1 MYDNENTEQLNTIR
15 NNHHEPHR
23 KINIFRLIFV
33 IILIA
38 IFIFIFSLLVK
49 SVYGLVNKR
58 IEEAKQDQMVETE
71 PTQTPVSTDAPDF
84 YQDPLATK
92 EPSENSKTRSQMQA
106 KTDSKREKESEQDDD
121 QSKMVAPDLPL
132 YQTYDITIRNG
143 ISVTAYAD
151 SGQLQVIATDS
162 NGDQTVIFDKTGPFT
177 ETSFKT
183 DLPSGDYSVS
193 IYTDATGWKWSYS
206 LY

>member
-1 MYDNENTEQLNTIR
+1 MYDNENTEQLNTSQ
-15 NNHHEPHR
+15 NNKHEPHR

-33 IILIA
+33 IVLVA
-38 IFIFIFSLLVK
+38 IFIFIFSLFVK

-58 IEEAKQDQMVETE
+58 IEEAKQDQISEIE
-71 PTQTPVSTDAPDF
+71 PTQTPVPTDEPDF
-84 YQDPLATK
+84 YHDPLATRA
-92 EPSENSKTRSQMQA
+92 PSQNSNKRNQIQA
-106 KTDSKREKESEQDDD
+106 ETDSKCENESEQDDG
-121 QSKMVAPDLPL
+121 QSKMVESDLPL

>member
-1 MYDNENTEQLNTIR
+1 MYDNENTEKLNTVQ
-15 NNHHEPHR
+15 NNKHEPHR

-38 IFIFIFSLLVK
+38 IFVFIFSLVVK
-49 SVYGLVNKR
+49 SVYGLLNKR
-58 IEEAKQDQMVETE
+58 IEEAKHDQMAEVE
-71 PTQTPVSTDAPDF
+71 PTQTPIATEEPDF

-92 EPSENSKTRSQMQA
+92 APSANSNKRNQTQA
-106 KTDSKREKESEQDDD
+106 ATETKPEKKSEQDNS
-121 QSKMVAPDLPL
+121 QSEMAEPDLPL
-132 YQTYDITIRNG
+132 YQSYDITIRNG

-162 NGDQTVIFDKTGPFT
+162 NGEQTVIFDKTGPFT
-177 ETSFKT
+177 ETSIKT

-193 IYTDATGWKWSYS
+193 IYTDAKGWKWSYN